1 MDGNRY
7 TAQICCLAS
16 VLFLSNEVLHN
27 ASKEV
32 KVDSGL
38 RKKKK
43 QTTVCGISELK
54 CLHCSIN
61 LRGVMYLLL

>member
-38 RKKKK
+38 RKKNNK
-43 QTTVCGISELK
+43 QLSVASV
-54 CLHCSIN
+54 S
-61 LRGVMYLLL
+61 